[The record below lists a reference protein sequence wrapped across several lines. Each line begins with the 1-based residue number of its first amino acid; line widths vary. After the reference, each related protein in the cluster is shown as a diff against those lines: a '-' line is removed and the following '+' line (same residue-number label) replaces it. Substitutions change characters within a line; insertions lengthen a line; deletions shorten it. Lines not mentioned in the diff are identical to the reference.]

1 MKTALTTDLDQRQW
15 IVDETE
21 IMAMKISI
29 ITVCKNA
36 ENAIKRTILSVVS
49 QNCFNENIEYIV
61 IDGASTDKTLEI
73 IRQYS
78 NKHPIKWISE
88 PDSGIYNAMNKAI
101 KMASGEIIYFLNA
114 GDKLF
119 DEKVISLVLKK
130 FEERDSYFLYTDI
143 LAYDS
148 GNLSKAKIKK
158 FNHVDKYFLFRDCI
172 CHQASFYKKSV
183 IEKFG
188 GFNEKFKLA
197 ADYEIL
203 LKIMADKI
211 LKKEYLPIT
220 AAYYDISGI
229 SSTATDLVK
238 EERTIIQ
245 KHFYSSFE
253 TFVYSSWLYQ
263 LIRRRLRKMGVKI
276 YG

>member
-1 MKTALTTDLDQRQW
+1 
-15 IVDETE
+15 
-21 IMAMKISI
+21 MKISI

-36 ENAIKRTILSVVS
+36 ENAIERTMLSVAT

-61 IDGASTDKTLEI
+61 IDGSSTDKTIEI
-73 IRQYS
+73 IKQYAD
-78 NKHPIKWISE
+78 KHPTLWTNE
-88 PDSGIYNAMNKAI
+88 PDSGIYNAMNKAV

-130 FEERDSYFLYTDI
+130 FEERDSDFLYTDI

-148 GNLSKAKIKK
+148 DNLSKAKIKK

-183 IEKFG
+183 IEKFD

-197 ADYEIL
+197 ADYEML
-203 LKIMADKI
+203 LKIMANKS

-238 EERTIIQ
+238 EERAVIQ
-245 KHFYSSFE
+245 KHFFSSFE
-253 TFVYSSWLYQ
+253 TLLYNSWIYQ
-263 LIRRRLRKMGVKI
+263 FIRRRLRKIGVKI

>member
-1 MKTALTTDLDQRQW
+1 MKT
-15 IVDETE
+15 
-21 IMAMKISI
+21 SI

-36 ENAIKRTILSVVS
+36 ENAIERTMLSVVS

-61 IDGASTDKTLEI
+61 VDGVSIDKTVEI
-73 IRQYS
+73 IEQYAD
-78 NKHPIKWISE
+78 KYPIRWMSE
-88 PDSGIYNAMNKAI
+88 PDSGIYNAMNKAVKI
-101 KMASGEIIYFLNA
+101 ASGEIVYFLNA

-119 DEKVISLVLKK
+119 DEKVISLILKK
-130 FEERDSYFLYTDI
+130 FADSGCDFLYTDV
-143 LAYDS
+143 LMCNLD
-148 GNLSKAKIKK
+148 NLSKGSLKK

-188 GFNEKFKLA
+188 GFYENFKLA
-197 ADYEIL
+197 ADYEML
-203 LKIMADKI
+203 LKIMADKN
-211 LKKEYLPIT
+211 LKKEYLSIT
-220 AAYYDISGI
+220 AAYYDIFGI

-238 EERTIIQ
+238 EERATIQ

-253 TFVYSSWLYQ
+253 TFAYSSWLYQ
-263 LIRRRLRKMGVKI
+263 FIRRRLRKMGVKI

>member
-1 MKTALTTDLDQRQW
+1 MPMT
-15 IVDETE
+15 
-21 IMAMKISI
+21 ISI

-36 ENAIKRTILSVVS
+36 ANAIEKTMLSVVS
-49 QNCFNENIEYIV
+49 QSCFNENIEYCV
-61 IDGASTDKTLEI
+61 VDGASTDKTIEI
-73 IRQYS
+73 IKQYA

-88 PDSGIYNAMNKAI
+88 PDSGIYNAMNKAV

-130 FEERDSYFLYTDI
+130 FEKNDSNFLYTDI
-143 LAYDS
+143 LACDS
-148 GNLSKAKIKK
+148 NNLSEAKIKR
-158 FNHVDKYFLFRDCI
+158 FNQVDRYFLFRDCI

-197 ADYEIL
+197 ADYEML
-203 LKIMADKI
+203 LKIMAHKS

-238 EERTIIQ
+238 EERAVIQ

-253 TFVYSSWLYQ
+253 TFVYSSLLYQ
-263 LIRRRLRKMGVKI
+263 FIRRRLRKMGVKI

>member
-1 MKTALTTDLDQRQW
+1 
-15 IVDETE
+15 
-21 IMAMKISI
+21 MKISI

-36 ENAIKRTILSVVS
+36 ENAIERTLLSVVA
-49 QNCFNENIEYIV
+49 QNCFCENIEYIV
-61 IDGASTDKTLEI
+61 VDGASKDKTVEI
-73 IRQYS
+73 IKQYS
-78 NKHPIKWISE
+78 NKYPIKWLSE
-88 PDSGIYNAMNKAI
+88 PDSGIYNAMNKAVQ
-101 KMASGEIIYFLNA
+101 MTSGEIVYFLNA

-130 FEERDSYFLYTDI
+130 FDGSDLDFLYTDI
-143 LAYDS
+143 LTCYSD
-148 GNLSKAKIKK
+148 NLSETKIKK
-158 FNHVDKYFLFRDCI
+158 FNQIDKYFLFRDCI
-172 CHQASFYKKSV
+172 CHQASFYKRSV

-188 GFNEKFKLA
+188 GFNEKFKLT
-197 ADYEIL
+197 ADYEML
-203 LKIMADKI
+203 LKIMADKS
-211 LKKEYLPIT
+211 LKKEHLPIT

>member
-1 MKTALTTDLDQRQW
+1 
-15 IVDETE
+15 
-21 IMAMKISI
+21 MKISI

-36 ENAIKRTILSVVS
+36 EKAIERTILSVVS
-49 QNCFNENIEYIV
+49 QNCFNENIEYV
-61 IDGASTDKTLEI
+61 VVDGASTDKTPEI
-73 IRQYS
+73 IKQYTE
-78 NKHPIKWISE
+78 KYTIKWISE
-88 PDSGIYNAMNKAI
+88 LDSGIYNAMNKAL
-101 KMASGEIIYFLNA
+101 KMASGKIIYFLNA

-130 FEERDSYFLYTDI
+130 FEENNLDFLYTDI
-143 LAYDS
+143 LTCDFN
-148 GNLSKAKIKK
+148 NLSEMNTKK

-183 IEKFG
+183 IEKFS
-188 GFNEKFKLA
+188 GFNEKFKLT
-197 ADYEIL
+197 ADYEML
-203 LKIMADKI
+203 LKIMADKS
-211 LKKEYLPIT
+211 LKKEYSPIT

-238 EERTIIQ
+238 EERTVIQ

-263 LIRRRLRKMGVKI
+263 FIRRRLRKMGVKI